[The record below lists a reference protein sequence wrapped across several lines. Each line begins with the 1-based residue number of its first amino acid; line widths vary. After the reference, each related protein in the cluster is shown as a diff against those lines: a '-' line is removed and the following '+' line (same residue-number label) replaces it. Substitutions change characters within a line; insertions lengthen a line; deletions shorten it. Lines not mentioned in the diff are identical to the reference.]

1 MTMAEQVTRELR
13 GVGIG
18 LGVAQGPVARMAEP
32 LPAPSDAA
40 STLSADE
47 EKARVTDAVAAVARE
62 LEKRGAQAGGAAQDV
77 LEAQAMMAED
87 PSLADE
93 VDARLAQGKTGEY
106 AVFDA
111 FASFRDQL
119 SAMGGYLGERAA
131 DLDDVAQRVIARLRG
146 VAAPGVPDPG
156 HPFVLVA
163 KDLAP
168 ADTAL
173 LDLDKVLALVTTE
186 GGPTSHTAILARE
199 KSIVA
204 VVGTVEAKGLR
215 DGQSVIVDAAAGVVT
230 TDPTPDELERAQ
242 NRAAARAAAATA
254 PVTDG
259 ALADGTPVP
268 LLANLGNADA
278 AAEAVELGAEGVG
291 LFRTEFLFL
300 SANQAPTVEQQREA
314 YTKLLAA
321 FPGKKVVVRV
331 LDAGADKPLPFLND
345 AHEENPALGLRGL
358 RALRASEDILREQ
371 LTALAEADAATKA
384 DLWVMAPMVSTVEE
398 TQYFVDVA
406 RDYGVKTAGV
416 MVEVPSSALLADRIL
431 EHADF
436 ASIGTNDLTQYTLAA
451 DRLLGSVATFQDPW
465 HPAVLRLIREVGDAG
480 RATGKPVGI
489 CGEAAADPL
498 LAIVLVGLGATSLS
512 MAPTALAD
520 VRATLLEHTLKGAR
534 EIAQAALAADSA
546 ASARTA
552 AQEAASTRSAA
563 SADANPESKGAQQ

>member
-1 MTMAEQVTRELR
+1 MSEVEVSEPEVREIR

-18 LGVAQGPVARMAEP
+18 LGVAQGPVARMSEP
-32 LPAPSDAA
+32 LPAPSDAPSA
-40 STLSADE
+40 LTADE
-47 EKARVTDAVAAVARE
+47 ESARVREAVAAVARE
-62 LEKRGAQAGGAAQDV
+62 LEQRGALAGGNARDV

-93 VDARLAQGKTGEY
+93 VATRLAQGRTGEW

-119 SAMGGYLGERAA
+119 TALGGYLGERAA

-146 VAAPGVPDPG
+146 VPAPGVPDPG

-204 VVGTVEAKGLR
+204 IVGVAAANELF
-215 DGQSVIVDAAAGVVT
+215 DGEMVIVDAAAGVVT
-230 TDPTPDELERAQ
+230 TQPTGEELDRAQ
-242 NRAAARAAAATA
+242 NRAAARASAAAA
-254 PVTDG
+254 PITDG

-268 LLANLGNADA
+268 LLANLGSPDGAADA
-278 AAEAVELGAEGVG
+278 IALGAEGVG

-300 SANQAPTVEQQREA
+300 SSSSAPTIEQQRES
-314 YTKLLAA
+314 YTKLLSA

-358 RALRASEDILREQ
+358 RALQASEDILREQ
-371 LTALAEADAATKA
+371 LTALAEAHEQTRRSPGGPA
-384 DLWVMAPMVSTVEE
+384 DLWVMAPMVATVEE
-398 TQYFVDVA
+398 AEYFTA
-406 RDYGVKTAGV
+406 IAKDYGIRTAGV

-431 EHADF
+431 EYADF

-451 DRLLGSVATFQDPW
+451 DRLLGSVASFQDPW

-480 RATGKPVGI
+480 RMHGKPVGI

-498 LAIVLVGLGATSLS
+498 LAVVLVGLGATSLS

-520 VRATLLEHTLKGAR
+520 VRASLLEHSIDDAR
-534 EIAQAALAADSA
+534 VIAEAALAANGA
-546 ASARTA
+546 ASARDAARTA
-552 AQEAASTRSAA
+552 AAQHSSVAAL
-563 SADANPESKGAQQ
+563 

>member
-1 MTMAEQVTRELR
+1 MTEIR

-32 LPAPSDAA
+32 LPAP
-40 STLSADE
+40 ADE
-47 EKARVTDAVAAVARE
+47 PSALTPDEETARVTDAVAAVARE
-62 LEKRGAQAGGAAQDV
+62 LEERGAQAGGAARDV

-87 PSLADE
+87 PTLADE
-93 VDARLAQGKTGEY
+93 VGTRIRAGKTGEF
-106 AVFDA
+106 AVHDA
-111 FASFRDQL
+111 FASFREQL
-119 SAMGGYLGERAA
+119 TALGGYLGERAA

-204 VVGTVEAKGLR
+204 IVGAGAAKDLV
-215 DGQSVIVDAAAGVVT
+215 DGETVIVDAAKGVVT
-230 TDPTPDELERAQ
+230 TDPTDEERAQ
-242 NRAAARAAAATA
+242 AQHRADARASAASA
-254 PVTDG
+254 PITDG
-259 ALADGTPVP
+259 ALADGTAVP
-268 LLANLGNADA
+268 LLANLGNPAA
-278 AAEAVELGAEGVG
+278 AAEAVALGAEGVG

-300 SANQAPTVEQQREA
+300 SSAQAPTVEQQREA
-314 YTKLLAA
+314 YTQLLQA

-371 LTALAEADAATKA
+371 LTALAEADAATDA

-398 TQYFVDVA
+398 TEYFTAVA
-406 RDYGVKTAGV
+406 REYGVKTAGV
-416 MVEVPSSALLADRIL
+416 MVEVPSSALLADHIL
-431 EHADF
+431 ASADF

-451 DRLLGSVATFQDPW
+451 DRLLGSVASFQDPW
-465 HPAVLRLIREVGDAG
+465 HPAVLRLIREVGRAG
-480 RATGKPVGI
+480 AERGKPVGI

-498 LAIVLVGLGATSLS
+498 LAVVLVGLGATSLS

-520 VRATLLEHTLKGAR
+520 VRATLLEHTLDDAR
-534 EIAQAALAADSA
+534 AIADATLAATDA
-546 ASARTA
+546 ATARAAAMTAAARTH
-552 AQEAASTRSAA
+552 QKET
-563 SADANPESKGAQQ
+563 QQ

>member
-1 MTMAEQVTRELR
+1 MTEIR

-32 LPAPSDAA
+32 LPAPLDEP
-40 STLSADE
+40 SALTPDE
-47 EKARVTDAVAAVARE
+47 ETARVTDAVAAVARE
-62 LEKRGAQAGGAAQDV
+62 LEERGAQAGGAARDV

-87 PSLADE
+87 PTLADE
-93 VDARLAQGKTGEY
+93 VGTRVRAGKTGEF
-106 AVFDA
+106 AVHDA
-111 FASFRDQL
+111 FASFREQL
-119 SAMGGYLGERAA
+119 TALGGYLGERAA

-204 VVGTVEAKGLR
+204 IVGAGAAKDLV
-215 DGQSVIVDAAAGVVT
+215 DGETVIVDAAKGVVT
-230 TDPTPDELERAQ
+230 TDPTDEERAQ
-242 NRAAARAAAATA
+242 AQHRADARASAASA
-254 PVTDG
+254 PITDG
-259 ALADGTPVP
+259 ALADGTAVP
-268 LLANLGNADA
+268 LLANLGNPAA
-278 AAEAVELGAEGVG
+278 AAEAVALGAEGVG

-300 SANQAPTVEQQREA
+300 SSAQAPTVEQQREA
-314 YTKLLAA
+314 YTQLLQA

-371 LTALAEADAATKA
+371 LTALAEADAATDA

-398 TQYFVDVA
+398 TEYFTAVA
-406 RDYGVKTAGV
+406 REYGVKTAGV
-416 MVEVPSSALLADRIL
+416 MVEVPSSALLADHIL
-431 EHADF
+431 ASADF

-451 DRLLGSVATFQDPW
+451 DRLLGSVASFQDPW
-465 HPAVLRLIREVGDAG
+465 HPAVLRLIREVGRAG
-480 RATGKPVGI
+480 AERGKPVGI

-498 LAIVLVGLGATSLS
+498 LAVVLVGLGATSLS

-520 VRATLLEHTLKGAR
+520 VRATLLEHTLDDAR
-534 EIAQAALAADSA
+534 VIADATLAATDA
-546 ASARTA
+546 ATARAAAMTAAARTH
-552 AQEAASTRSAA
+552 QKET
-563 SADANPESKGAQQ
+563 QQ

>member
-1 MTMAEQVTRELR
+1 MTELR

-32 LPAPSDAA
+32 LPAPSDTP
-40 STLSADE
+40 STLGAE
-47 EKARVTDAVAAVARE
+47 AETARVREAVAAVARE
-62 LEKRGAQAGGAAQDV
+62 LEQRGAQAGGAAQDV

-87 PSLADE
+87 PSLEAEIDTRIGAGRTAE
-93 VDARLAQGKTGEY
+93 F
-106 AVFDA
+106 AVHDA
-111 FASFRDQL
+111 FASFRDTL
-119 SAMGGYLGERAA
+119 TAMGGYLGERAA

-204 VVGTVEAKGLR
+204 VVGAVSAKDLV
-215 DGQSVIVDAAAGVVT
+215 DGETVIVDAAAGVVT
-230 TDPTPDELERAQ
+230 TQPTAEELDRAQ
-242 NRAAARAAAATA
+242 NRADARASAASA
-254 PVTDG
+254 PLTPG
-259 ALADGTPVP
+259 ALADGTPIP
-268 LLANLGNADA
+268 LLANLGKPEAATDA
-278 AAEAVELGAEGVG
+278 VALGAEGVG

-300 SANQAPTVEQQREA
+300 SANQAPTVEQQRES
-314 YTKLLAA
+314 YTQLLAA

-331 LDAGADKPLPFLND
+331 LDAGADKPLAFLND
-345 AHEENPALGLRGL
+345 AHEENPALGLRGI

-371 LTALAEADAATKA
+371 LTALAEADAATEA
-384 DLWVMAPMVSTVEE
+384 DLWVMAPMVATVEE
-398 TQYFVDVA
+398 SEYFVAIA
-406 RDYGVKTAGV
+406 RDYGIKTAGV

-431 EHADF
+431 AGADF

-451 DRLLGSVATFQDPW
+451 DRLLGSVASFQDPW

-480 RATGKPVGI
+480 RINGKPVGI

-498 LAIVLVGLGATSLS
+498 LAVVLVGLGATSLS

-520 VRATLLEHTLKGAR
+520 VRASLLEHSLDDAR
-534 EIAQAALAADSA
+534 VVAEAALAANDAVSA
-546 ASARTA
+546 REAARTA
-552 AQEAASTRSAA
+552 ATTHQAARAA
-563 SADANPESKGAQQ
+563 VGS

>member
-1 MTMAEQVTRELR
+1 MSEVR

-18 LGVAQGPVARMAEP
+18 LGVAQGPVARMSEP
-32 LPAPSDAA
+32 LPAPSDAPSSLA
-40 STLSADE
+40 PEDE
-47 EKARVTDAVAAVARE
+47 TARVREAVGVVARE
-62 LEKRGAQAGGAAQDV
+62 LEARGAQAGGAARDV

-87 PSLADE
+87 PTLEAE
-93 VDARLAQGKTGEY
+93 VESRVAQGRTGEW

-119 SAMGGYLGERAA
+119 TAMGGYLGERAA
-131 DLDDVAQRVIARLRG
+131 DLDDVAQRVIAHLRG
-146 VAAPGVPDPG
+146 VPAPGVPDPG

-204 VVGTVEAKGLR
+204 VVGAAAAKELV
-215 DGQSVIVDAAAGVVT
+215 DGETVIVDAAAGVVT
-230 TDPTPDELERAQ
+230 TRPTAEELDRAS
-242 NRAAARAAAATA
+242 NRAAARAAAASA
-254 PVTDG
+254 PLTPG

-268 LLANLGNADA
+268 LLANLGKPGG

-300 SANQAPTVEQQREA
+300 SAHQAPTVEQQREA
-314 YTKLLAA
+314 YTELLQT
-321 FPGKKVVVRV
+321 FPGKKVVVRA
-331 LDAGADKPLPFLND
+331 LDAGADKPLAFLND

-371 LTALAEADAATKA
+371 LTALAQADAATDA

-398 TQYFVDVA
+398 TEYFTALA
-406 RDYGVKTAGV
+406 RDYGIKTAGV
-416 MVEVPSSALLADRIL
+416 MVEVPSSALMADRVLAI
-431 EHADF
+431 ADF

-451 DRLLGSVATFQDPW
+451 DRLLGSVASFQDPW

-480 RATGKPVGI
+480 RVNGKPVGI

-498 LAIVLVGLGATSLS
+498 LAVVLVGLGATSLS

-520 VRATLLEHTLKGAR
+520 VRASLLEYTLDDARVIAEAALTADDAAGAR
-534 EIAQAALAADSA
+534 AAARAAA
-546 ASARTA
+546 TREKETAS
-552 AQEAASTRSAA
+552 
-563 SADANPESKGAQQ
+563 

>member
-1 MTMAEQVTRELR
+1 MTELR

-18 LGVAQGPVARMAEP
+18 LGVAQGPIARMAEP
-32 LPAPSDAA
+32 LPAPKDAK
-40 STLSADE
+40 SELSVEDE
-47 EKARVTDAVAAVARE
+47 TARVREAINAVARE
-62 LEKRGAQAGGAAQDV
+62 LEARGAQAGGAARDV
-77 LEAQAMMAED
+77 LEAQAMIAED
-87 PSLADE
+87 PTLEAE
-93 VDARLAQGKTGEY
+93 VDSRLAAGKTGEF
-106 AVFDA
+106 AVHDA
-111 FASFRDQL
+111 FASFREQL
-119 SAMGGYLGERAA
+119 VALGGYLGERAA

-146 VAAPGVPDPG
+146 VAAPGIPDPG

-204 VVGTVEAKGLR
+204 VVGAAGAKDLV

-230 TDPTPDELERAQ
+230 VDPTDDEKARAA
-242 NRAAARAAAATA
+242 NRAEARAAAASA
-254 PVTDG
+254 PLTDG
-259 ALADGTPVP
+259 ALADGTKVP
-268 LLANLGNADA
+268 LLANLGKPGG

-300 SANQAPTVEQQREA
+300 SSSSAPTVEEQRAA
-314 YTKLLAA
+314 YTELLSA
-321 FPGKKVVVRV
+321 FPGKKVVVRM

-371 LTALAEADAATKA
+371 LTALAEADAATRKTEAGPA

-398 TQYFVDVA
+398 TRYFTELA
-406 RDYGVKTAGV
+406 RDYGLKTTGV
-416 MVEVPSSALLADRIL
+416 MVEVPSSALMADRIL
-431 EHADF
+431 QIADF
-436 ASIGTNDLTQYTLAA
+436 VSIGTNDLTQYTLAA
-451 DRLLGSVATFQDPW
+451 DRLLGSVASFQDPW
-465 HPAVLRLIREVGDAG
+465 HPAVLRLIREVGAAG
-480 RATGKPVGI
+480 RVNGKPVGI

-498 LAIVLVGLGATSLS
+498 LAVVLVGLGATTLS

-520 VRATLLEHTLKGAR
+520 VRATLLGHTLDDALR
-534 EIAQAALAADSA
+534 IAEAALSADDA
-546 ASARTA
+546 ASAREA
-552 AQEAASTRSAA
+552 AQAASSTREAVPAA
-563 SADANPESKGAQQ
+563 S